1 MNLGVFLKGLKIVDL
16 SQGASQIEPSVVKDR
31 IVGQD
36 DPVYYSMNSRVMNYN
51 HYDCL
56 EINKTMSKKLF
67 EGFDHIWR
75 EIVESRHIQNEHKFF
90 KTRFIEF
97 ERVLIDY
104 FPEVIPEGYDF
115 NEVTQSIIDDINN
128 SGIRSRCNT
137 NTNGEI
143 IVVIDNLECSTSVM
157 VMCFNLSKSYFSI
170 YQGRY
175 DADHRIL
182 LFNKPSTDTGSLVE
196 FLNSL
201 KELPLSEQFNVLDSL
216 TSEIGD
222 VPTVDLSYRE
232 LLDFIKRSKMDI
244 IEDGVG
250 IVSDVN
256 NLGVNEHT
264 ESLKESLIEALQ
276 CYPYKSLKKMDWLR
290 KSLKPTY
297 VSTSGLLRLLSDNI
311 LNEHLGVSP
320 YILADLYG
328 LSTNSD
334 ETIIKDSLQR
344 ND

>member
-1 MNLGVFLKGLKIVDL
+1 MNFEIFLKGLKIVDL
-16 SQGASQIEPSVVKDR
+16 SSNSSQIEPSVVKDE
-31 IVGQD
+31 IVGH
-36 DPVYYSMNSRVMNYN
+36 DPVFYSMNSRVMNYN

-75 EIVESRHIQNEHKFF
+75 NIVENKHTQTENKFF
-90 KTRFIEF
+90 NTRFVKF
-97 ERVLIDY
+97 EGVLVDY

-115 NEVTQSIIDDINN
+115 NEVIQSIIDDINN
-128 SGIRSRCNT
+128 SGITAKCNT
-137 NTNGEI
+137 NMNGDI

-157 VMCFNLSKSYFSI
+157 IMCLNLSKSYFSI

-175 DADHRIL
+175 DNDHRIL
-182 LFNKPSTDTGSLVE
+182 LFSKPSTDTGSLIE

-222 VPTVDLSYRE
+222 VPHVDLSYRE
-232 LLDFIKRSKMDI
+232 LLDFIKYSKMDM

-250 IVSDVN
+250 IVSDIN
-256 NLGVNEHT
+256 NLYVDEHT
-264 ESLKESLIEALQ
+264 KLLKDDLIKALQ

-290 KSLKPTY
+290 KSLKSTH
-297 VSTSGLLRLLSDNI
+297 VSTSDILKLLSDNV
-311 LNEHLGVSP
+311 LNEYLGVSP
-320 YILADLYG
+320 YILSDLYG
-328 LSTNSD
+328 LSVNSD
-334 ETIIKDSLQR
+334 DTIIKDSLKR
-344 ND
+344 NN